1 MQQISVTIS
10 AGGRKVMKE
19 DGSGNLLE
27 LRLDLLSFVTGAD
40 YPPPLGFSASPD
52 IEFTDDSLHI
62 LPKASTCTL
71 TLYLSLHLTDYEKF
85 KHAFDTSLIS
95 AHGFGLV

>member
-1 MQQISVTIS
+1 MV
-10 AGGRKVMKE
+10 KE
-19 DGSGNLLE
+19 DGSGDVLE
-27 LRLDLLSFVTGAD
+27 LGLGDLLSFVTGAD
-40 YPPPLGFSASPD
+40 HPPPLGFSSSPE

-71 TLYLSLHLTDYEKF
+71 TLHLSVHLNDYETF